1 MNTITGTG
9 MAAAGAAAPA
19 GSTCEGLWSIFAT
32 DVGSFEET
40 ARALS
45 GSGGIFLVYGRKPAV
60 LVARHASIS
69 PPARWRQRDVAQ
81 IVSIYELL
89 TIRRS
94 RFPELSVESG
104 VYYGSVG

>member
-40 ARALS
+40 ARGS
-45 GSGGIFLVYGRKPAV
+45 GSGGIFLVTAQ
-60 LVARHASIS
+60 ARRAGGATREH
-69 PPARWRQRDVAQ
+69 
-81 IVSIYELL
+81 
-89 TIRRS
+89 
-94 RFPELSVESG
+94 
-104 VYYGSVG
+104 

>member
-45 GSGGIFLVYGRKPAV
+45 ARAVFFSLWRKPAV

-89 TIRRS
+89 TIGGS
-94 RFPELSVESG
+94 RFPELSVKSG